1 MEVKLRQKINK
12 RSLWKVG
19 YLMKTF
25 FTQPIGNLARQNAIT
40 FLVLNLLFVALELS
54 GTTALDALED
64 LINFIWGF
72 SLATIVITAY
82 YLAEDH
88 VPDYWRSAHSI
99 LATVI
104 IFGTFLEITELEDGF
119 LPMYF
124 FWAFNSLIYSV
135 TLRGNGV
142 FRPIYENMTIL
153 GALFL
158 VIGSSATLFFGF
170 EPTDSFQQ
178 FGFIGWLVLI
188 IGFSLGN
195 YFAWGDKSTTSNEVE

>member
-1 MEVKLRQKINK
+1 
-12 RSLWKVG
+12 
-19 YLMKTF
+19 MKTF

-54 GTTALDALED
+54 GITALDALED

-158 VIGSSATLFFGF
+158 LIGRSATLLFGL

>member
-1 MEVKLRQKINK
+1 
-12 RSLWKVG
+12 
-19 YLMKTF
+19 MKTF

-40 FLVLNLLFVALELS
+40 FLVLNLLFVALQLS

-158 VIGSSATLFFGF
+158 LIGSSATLFFGF

-195 YFAWGDKSTTSNEVE
+195 YFAWGDKLASSEEVE